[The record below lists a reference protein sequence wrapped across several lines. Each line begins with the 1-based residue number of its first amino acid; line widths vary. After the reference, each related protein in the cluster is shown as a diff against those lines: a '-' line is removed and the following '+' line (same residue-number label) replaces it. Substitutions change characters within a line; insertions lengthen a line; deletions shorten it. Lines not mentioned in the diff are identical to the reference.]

1 MLRAGSAL
9 LALVVP
15 LAAAPVRAE
24 QFVLADVS
32 YTHSAQTTQDSHYYP
47 DLPADMPKDWTKPV
61 DYAHGSVHVVLDVKT
76 KPAGDA
82 PTKFQLCFEGT
93 PSYGCTL
100 QSPTYTKTG
109 RVEWDSPFS
118 SFWYESTVDWAQGVK
133 RMPLILK
140 DDMNNKPAGD
150 PKYVPSELHVQVTLV
165 SAGAKFVAPPP
176 PTAAGS
182 GGGGAGGA
190 GVRTGGTGGSRAGAG
205 GAAGGREETGGAG
218 KPSGGAG
225 GSARDARAG
234 TGAAAVGGAGGS
246 VAAAVGGRG
255 GSGDSQTSSQSA
267 AGGKSVV
274 TQDSAGCSSAGGGS
288 APWGSLLALGWL
300 VWRRRA
306 RVLRAGVAR

>member
-9 LALVVP
+9 LVLAA

-32 YTHSAQTTQDSHYYP
+32 YTHSAETTQDSHYYP
-47 DLPADMPKDWTKPV
+47 ELPADTPRDWTKPV

-93 PSYGCTL
+93 PSYGCTA
-100 QSPTYTKTG
+100 QSPTYTKIG

-118 SFWYESTVDWAQGVK
+118 GFWYESTVDWAQGVK

-150 PKYVPSELHVQVTLV
+150 PKYMPTELHVQVTLV

-176 PTAAGS
+176 PAAGS
-182 GGGGAGGA
+182 GGGGAGA
-190 GVRTGGTGGSRAGAG
+190 GGMLAGGTGGSRAVTG
-205 GAAGGREETGGAG
+205 GVGGRTETGGAG

-225 GSARDARAG
+225 GSAVVARSGGAGGVAG
-234 TGAAAVGGAGGS
+234 TPAAVGGGGS
-246 VAAAVGGRG
+246 
-255 GSGDSQTSSQSA
+255 SGVSMTASQSV
-267 AGGKSVV
+267 AGSKSVV
-274 TQDSAGCSSAGGGS
+274 TQDSAGCSAGGPGQC
-288 APWGSLLALGWL
+288 APWSSLLALGWM

-306 RVLRAGVAR
+306 RALTARVAR